1 MPGEKI
7 GIQAMKRSLIK
18 TWLWASICLALLVPR
33 LRCPFFQYNFWC
45 FDWQTQVKAWQWG
58 ASRLE
63 PQHYQYTEDI
73 QDDYIKH
80 RHINIIIYICIHFI
94 QLYHQA
100 NAFKLVKESPDPC
113 SMQIHANRAIFGVQA
128 MSCEESFLQFIRE
141 KGRITGKLHLVL
153 RDGRHFL
160 ESEDPQLLRH
170 LCDQD
175 GWRGVIE
182 AYLCTVG
189 IWGNLKDTT

>member
-1 MPGEKI
+1 M
-7 GIQAMKRSLIK
+7 
-18 TWLWASICLALLVPR
+18 
-33 LRCPFFQYNFWC
+33 
-45 FDWQTQVKAWQWG
+45 KAWQWG

-73 QDDYIKH
+73 QDDYIKN
-80 RHINIIIYICIHFI
+80 RHINITIYMYTLHSTLSSSKCI
-94 QLYHQA
+94 QA
-100 NAFKLVKESPDPC
+100 FQRKSRSLF
-113 SMQIHANRAIFGVQA
+113 HANTCKQGVLWCFAIFGVQA

-170 LCDQD
+170 LCDLD
-175 GWRGVIE
+175 GWQGVNE